1 MPSSPSSSRAL
12 TGLAARLRAVR
23 EQAGLSGTELAE
35 ALGIGWLQPK
45 VSKIETGRQL
55 PTAEDIMAWA
65 RATGV
70 DAEPLLT
77 LRAKAAAEYVTY
89 KDRIAD
95 AGGAVPRQHELAA
108 LAGSCTFLSEYQPA
122 LIPGRL
128 QTPAYMRGM
137 AEGVEFLAADG
148 IPTDQIG
155 HLIAARLR
163 RQAIM
168 YEPGREIVHVVGEAA
183 LRTRI
188 GGMSVATLR
197 AQLTYLAEMSELP
210 GHTFGVVPFSV
221 VTPFTPLSGW
231 SMYDRDLVVIETR
244 DGTIQ
249 LTEPAV
255 LARYARWLDQLLAVA
270 LTGSDAAEFCHA
282 VSASLTDD

>member
-12 TGLAARLRAVR
+12 AGLGARLRAVR

-35 ALGIGWLQPK
+35 ALGNGWLQPK

-55 PTAEDIMAWA
+55 PTAEDVTAWA

-77 LRAKAAAEYVTY
+77 LRAKAAAEYVAY

-95 AGGAVPRQHELAA
+95 AGGAVPRQHEIAA
-108 LAGSCTFLSEYQPA
+108 LAASCTFLSEYQPA
-122 LIPGRL
+122 LVPGRL

-137 AEGVEFLAADG
+137 AEGDEFLAADG

-168 YEPGREIVHVVGEAA
+168 YEPGRQIVHIVGEAA

-197 AQLTYLAEMSELP
+197 AQLTYLAEMSKLP

-221 VTPFTPLSGW
+221 ATPFTPLSGW
-231 SMYDRDLVVIETR
+231 SMYDRDLVVIETL
-244 DGTIQ
+244 DGSIQ

-255 LARYARWLDQLLAVA
+255 LARYSRWLDQLLAVA
-270 LTGSDAAEFCHA
+270 LTGPDAAEFCHA
-282 VSASLTDD
+282 VAAS